1 MRFYHIKRE
10 DFTRTSGIYMATLF
24 VFGVPLLSRTQK
36 FLPHYF
42 AESSAN
48 FTAESER
55 QRERERVNLAIYF
68 LFIKFLALG
77 FLLKRHKGDF
87 ILRIV

>member
-10 DFTRTSGIYMATLF
+10 DFTRNSGIYKATLF
-24 VFGVPLLSRTQK
+24 VFGIPILSRTQK
-36 FLPHYF
+36 FHF
-42 AESSAN
+42 AESNAGV
-48 FTAESER
+48 ARE
-55 QRERERVNLAIYF
+55 RERERVNRAIYF

-77 FLLKRHKGDF
+77 FLPKKHRGDF